1 MSLLGKALKGALK
14 LATKAS
20 PLLAA
25 TPAGR
30 VLTGVTAVGAALGA
44 AKKASGVVL
53 PALRSLPG
61 AGAVAAA
68 GGAGGRIGGV
78 VRTIGKGAGA
88 AATGYAIYDA
98 AGNLIG
104 HKRKGRR
111 MNPMNYRALRRAA
124 RRIKAARKFV
134 KLIDSVGHPK
144 ARHHFSRSK

>member
-1 MSLLGKALKGALK
+1 MSLLGKIVKGEMKAAK
-14 LATKAS
+14 PLATTA
-20 PLLAA
+20 LAA

-30 VLTGVTAVGAALGA
+30 VVAAVGTVAGA
-44 AKKASGVVL
+44 VAGARKAL

-61 AGAVAAA
+61 AGAVVAAA

-78 VRTIGKGAGA
+78 VRAIGKGAGA

-104 HKRKGRR
+104 HQRKKGRR
-111 MNPMNYRALRRAA
+111 MNPMNYRALKRAA